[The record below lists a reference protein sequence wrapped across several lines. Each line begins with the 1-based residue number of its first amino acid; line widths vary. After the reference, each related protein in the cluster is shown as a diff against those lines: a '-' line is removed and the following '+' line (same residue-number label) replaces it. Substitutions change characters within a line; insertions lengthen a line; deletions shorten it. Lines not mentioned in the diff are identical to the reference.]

1 MTSKEHNA
9 EQALEVWWNSEPG
22 PRTPAKAFVAGYS
35 AALAGHST
43 TRAQR
48 CPASASM
55 DPPQDCDAPFCGC
68 NPAWTQCIEW
78 LQEAGWEPRRQDE
91 TSRQEYVE
99 VGHQYRYVDQ
109 RSGHPIWLNE
119 SGAWNGQL
127 PLEGRTIYARAA
139 VKATGEQS

>member
-1 MTSKEHNA
+1 MSEQPSSNELSLLPLRVMAAKERGEISA
-9 EQALEVWWNSEPG
+9 DLARDILEGLS
-22 PRTPAKAFVAGYS
+22 
-35 AALAGHST
+35 H
-43 TRAQR
+43 
-48 CPASASM
+48 
-55 DPPQDCDAPFCGC
+55 
-68 NPAWTQCIEW
+68 
-78 LQEAGWEPRRQDE
+78 E

-139 VKATGEQS
+139 VKAGERCCCGEYTFWPSTDATMAQVGTTVHRKSGPCYQLPPLNGTAD